1 MNDEQYQ
8 AINNQYRQIE
18 ESCYRMGIEVDT
30 YYKLIAKQGET
41 VEEHLNRI
49 SELEKICDEGW
60 SD

>member
-1 MNDEQYQ
+1 
-8 AINNQYRQIE
+8 
-18 ESCYRMGIEVDT
+18 MGIEVDT

-49 SELEKICDEGW
+49 SELEKICDDGW